1 MKQVKNLLYVLAV
14 AVILVLLTLA
24 GTAVVQ
30 FGMLAVAEKIGIV
43 IAEDMLYHVSGSSGV
58 AIAGIIC
65 AVYVKKKRYVE
76 YVGEVQPL
84 NVKRVTIYT
93 GLVLCVCQVLSYA
106 VTTMLF
112 ANVFPME
119 QVQVQ
124 TSITWVD
131 VVFAMIMAPIFEEL
145 LFRMSFYSLLCRRFR
160 RESSIVICAVTF
172 AVIHGYQLQGFLACL
187 VAGLTFTLLFDKTR
201 NIWYCIIA
209 HAFCNL
215 FVSVGNVLENAEV
228 TLWGIA
234 LQYEING
241 YVINHPL
248 IIVGAVVYCGLFWWM
263 SRKQKCTMQ
272 EQAAAKPVAQE

>member
-1 MKQVKNLLYVLAV
+1 M
-14 AVILVLLTLA
+14 
-24 GTAVVQ
+24 
-30 FGMLAVAEKIGIV
+30 
-43 IAEDMLYHVSGSSGV
+43 
-58 AIAGIIC
+58 
-65 AVYVKKKRYVE
+65 E
-76 YVGEVQPL
+76 YIGEVQPL

-119 QVQVQ
+119 QVQAQ

-187 VAGLTFTLLFDKTR
+187 VAGLTFTLLFDKT
-201 NIWYCIIA
+201 
-209 HAFCNL
+209 
-215 FVSVGNVLENAEV
+215 E
-228 TLWGIA
+228 
-234 LQYEING
+234 
-241 YVINHPL
+241 
-248 IIVGAVVYCGLFWWM
+248 
-263 SRKQKCTMQ
+263 
-272 EQAAAKPVAQE
+272 